1 MKSKILFILTFLFI
15 ISFKSNGQ
23 DTQESDFMGG
33 ITSFINWISDI
44 DKVINSIGEK
54 EKLQKLNRK
63 LGYII
68 LDLGNIKDGKYF
80 LAREIAKIENLNDHT
95 EISSLKSQT
104 DQLKNDIEEFIS
116 NLNEIKGLINQTD
129 QTHLDSIINEIRAG
143 FKYQK
148 LDYLKDLTDYLY
160 KKNMDYGKIKEE
172 SEEAKLIVEE
182 AYNKIMSAQQK
193 IIKRMDN

>member
-15 ISFKSNGQ
+15 TSFESNGQ
-23 DTQESDFMGG
+23 DTQKSDFMGG

-80 LAREIAKIENLNDHT
+80 LAREITKIENLNDHT
-95 EISSLKSQT
+95 QLSSLKSQT

-116 NLNEIKGLINQTD
+116 NLDEIKGLINQTD
-129 QTHLDSIINEIRAG
+129 QTHLDSIINKIRAG

-193 IIKRMDN
+193 IIKRIDN